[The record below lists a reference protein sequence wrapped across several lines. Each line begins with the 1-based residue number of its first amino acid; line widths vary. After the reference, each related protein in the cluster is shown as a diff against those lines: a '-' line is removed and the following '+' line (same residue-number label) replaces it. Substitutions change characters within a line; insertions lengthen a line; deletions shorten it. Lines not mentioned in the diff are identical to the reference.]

1 MEFTQ
6 KYNELKKIFA
16 LEGENIRIEGSN
28 IQIHSIPF
36 TSTSSLML
44 PSNGNTD
51 LTYVQEAIAT
61 NDSTIKENIS
71 FRYPVFV
78 PKSDAPYGKA
88 IILLHGLNEKSW
100 LKYLP
105 WGYYLAEKMNRPVI
119 LFPISFHMNRC
130 PESWANPRAMMPLL
144 SRRQGAQKIDMSTFV
159 NVALS
164 QRLTD
169 EPLRFFTSGRQSAE
183 DITSLLQTIK
193 DGKHPFLEKDAQV
206 DFFAYSI
213 GAFLSQVLFLANPK
227 GLLSNSRL
235 FLFCGGSR
243 FSEMYGT
250 SRLIMDNQAFSCL
263 RKFYIVDF
271 LRELKTV
278 SPFSTYIRN
287 SAFGNAFH
295 AMISPDCLKS
305 FRESTL
311 QKLSEQIRVI
321 ALQKDKVIPAK
332 YIQSTFEGIKNNVKS
347 MVEVLDFPYEYSH
360 EVPFPVLN
368 TPNYLQV
375 DQCFERVFGSVV
387 DFLR

>member
-1 MEFTQ
+1 
-6 KYNELKKIFA
+6 
-16 LEGENIRIEGSN
+16 
-28 IQIHSIPF
+28 
-36 TSTSSLML
+36 
-44 PSNGNTD
+44 
-51 LTYVQEAIAT
+51 
-61 NDSTIKENIS
+61 
-71 FRYPVFV
+71 
-78 PKSDAPYGKA
+78 
-88 IILLHGLNEKSW
+88 
-100 LKYLP
+100 
-105 WGYYLAEKMNRPVI
+105 
-119 LFPISFHMNRC
+119 
-130 PESWANPRAMMPLL
+130 MMPLL
-144 SRRQGAQKIDMSTFV
+144 NRRQNTQKVDMSTFV
-159 NVALS
+159 NVSLS

-183 DITSLLQTIK
+183 DITNLLQTIK
-193 DGKHPFLEKDAQV
+193 DGMHPFLEKDAQV

-263 RKFYIVDF
+263 RKFYLVDF
-271 LRELKTV
+271 LRELKTA
-278 SPFSTYIRN
+278 SPFSRYIRN
-287 SAFGNAFH
+287 SALGNAFH

-332 YIQSTFEGIKNNVKS
+332 YIQSTFDGIKNHIKS

-360 EVPFPVLN
+360 EIPFPVLN

-375 DQCFERVFGSVV
+375 DQCFERVFGSAV